1 MIVQRNSSIKR
12 SQVWLV
18 APDPTVGAEIQK
30 TRPCVVVSHDL
41 IGTLSVRVVVPITE
55 WQERFAGKV
64 WLVRL
69 IPDRRN
75 GLTKDCAADALQV
88 RCVSE
93 DRFMRL
99 LGVLSTDDMSDI
111 SAALAIVL
119 DISS

>member
-18 APDPTVGAEIQK
+18 TPDPTVGAELQK

-41 IGTLSVRVVVPITE
+41 IATLPVRVVVPITE

-69 IPDRRN
+69 IPDWRN
-75 GLTKDCAADALQV
+75 GLTKDSAANAIQV

-93 DRFMRL
+93 DRFVKQ

-111 SAALAIVL
+111 SAALTIVL
-119 DISS
+119 DISL

>member
-1 MIVQRNSSIKR
+1 MIVQRSSRIKR

-18 APDPTVGAEIQK
+18 TLDPTVGAEIQK
-30 TRPCVVVSHDL
+30 LRPCVVVSHDL
-41 IGTLSVRVVVPITE
+41 IGTLPVRVVVPIIG
-55 WQERFAGKV
+55 WQEWFAGKV
-64 WLVRL
+64 WLVKL
-69 IPDRRN
+69 EPDRRN

-93 DRFMRL
+93 DRFVKQ